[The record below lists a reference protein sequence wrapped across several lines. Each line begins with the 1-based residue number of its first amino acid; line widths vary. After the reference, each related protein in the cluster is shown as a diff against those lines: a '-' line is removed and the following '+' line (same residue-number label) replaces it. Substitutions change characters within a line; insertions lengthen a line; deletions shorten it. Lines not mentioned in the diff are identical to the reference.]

1 MNNID
6 KITMEYMSNKTFNE
20 YVQQNKN
27 EDKQVYEKEERFYK
41 KRLYVLYKELFKNK
55 NHKDKTLIYA
65 FEKFNKIAIDNLK
78 QEDKQEIVQTELGN
92 LPLEKK
98 VGFDESI
105 PLDNSHDDT
114 TMNQQRDIDAFQNT
128 SSVKTCTLDN
138 YIIRKP
144 IKKKDPAPP
153 PQKIK
158 VNLKTKELQNKN
170 VPKKTK
176 KKNLHNKYEESSE
189 KQKQ

>member
-20 YVQQNKN
+20 YVQKN
-27 EDKQVYEKEERFYK
+27 NSEDKQVYEKEERFYK
-41 KRLYVLYKELFKNK
+41 KRLYVLYKEFFKNK
-55 NHKDKTLIYA
+55 NHKDKSLLHA
-65 FEKFNKIAIDNLK
+65 FERFNKLAIENLK

-98 VGFDESI
+98 VGFDESV
-105 PLDNSHDDT
+105 PLDDSSTNST
-114 TMNQQRDIDAFQNT
+114 TDHKRDIDAFQNT
-128 SSVKTCTLDN
+128 NSVKTCTLDN

-144 IKKKDPAPP
+144 IKKKDPSPP

-158 VNLKTKELQNKN
+158 VNLKTKDLQNKN
-170 VPKKTK
+170 VPKKIK